1 MRSLTV
7 LYELNSKE
15 FLWYF
20 LASYNLNFVLG
31 YGRKKKEKI
40 EIKTRRL
47 RVLTKERRIEFHQ
60 AVT

>member
-31 YGRKKKEKI
+31 HGRKKKKEKL
-40 EIKTRRL
+40 K
-47 RVLTKERRIEFHQ
+47 
-60 AVT
+60 

>member
-1 MRSLTV
+1 M